1 MKTFG
6 HTDRTQGRPGF
17 TLIELMVVVAILM
30 TMAMF
35 TIPMIQDGRSSGVN
49 AAAGILQSDLERAQ
63 VMAMARPDTRVGLQ
77 IDADGGGWSIVDA
90 DSPSTPLL
98 DEFTG
103 SPISIRLGEG
113 RGQVADGVRI
123 QPDDAS
129 ANLLVFGPLGGLE
142 VPGNPR
148 LLTVRNE
155 SNERTLSISP
165 ATGGYRS
172 FKSIDACADPTIP
185 SSMCSCN

>member
-1 MKTFG
+1 MRYMKTFG
-6 HTDRTQGRPGF
+6 HPDRTQGRPGF

-165 ATGGYRS
+165 ATGWIS
-172 FKSIDACADPTIP
+172 LVQLD
-185 SSMCSCN
+185 